1 LYKVNKHS
9 FTSCKNQKGFY
20 IFSSVDLKMLKY
32 FLCYA
37 LFLAHF
43 AIAQI
48 LNCDT
53 SWALPMASPVEL
65 SAGFGDL
72 RPNHFHMGID
82 IRTAGKENL
91 PIYAIADGFVSR
103 LKVSAVGYG
112 WVLYIDHPNGYTSVY
127 AHCNRFAAHIQ
138 KVYLDTSAILAQNEV
153 DILLGPNKIPVHK
166 GEQIAFSGN
175 TGGSSGPHLHFELR
189 DTKTEHALNP
199 LLHGFKVSDSGQP
212 VLSGLRLYAIDQN
225 GFEVPNKSL
234 VLGTPQKN
242 LKTQLPPGFL
252 REGDRI
258 GIAIQVE
265 DYFSKAGRSLGL
277 FSAEVWTEKEGHF
290 AFELD
295 EIDFAAA
302 RYINMHHDFAYAQ
315 SAKKIFQKL
324 FRAPYNPLTIYPYEG
339 NGSFELSAM
348 DSTHFAIMLRD
359 VNGNESQYELWV
371 AYLHP
376 KMPAKNAYNAQSH
389 WLPNEAYTYE
399 AGLWKLQIDSFTF
412 FEPVRK
418 SMDLTAKRIGSA
430 QVQLARPV
438 HLSYQFK
445 DSSAAAQYVLTMN
458 GAPLASRFEEGKLC
472 ADAKSLGTLGLRKD
486 ELAPTLIGQANN
498 KLDSL
503 NNGAWTWLLKDD
515 FSGVATYSC
524 WQNGKWTPA
533 YYDAKNQQLR
543 TQFEVPFLPGTSIE
557 IRVKDAA
564 GNEKVVQSSTPLAPF
579 K

>member
-1 LYKVNKHS
+1 
-9 FTSCKNQKGFY
+9 
-20 IFSSVDLKMLKY
+20 MLKY
-32 FLCYA
+32 FLSYA
-37 LFLAHF
+37 LFLGLSAS
-43 AIAQI
+43 AQI

-53 SWALPMASPVEL
+53 NWTLPMAPPVEL

-91 PIYAIADGFVSR
+91 PIYAIADGYVSR
-103 LKVSAVGYG
+103 LKVSSVGYG

-127 AHCNRFAAHIQ
+127 AHCNRFAERIQ
-138 KVYLDTSAILAQNEV
+138 KLYSDTSAVLFQNEL
-153 DILLGPNKIPVHK
+153 DILLAPSQLPVQK
-166 GEQIAFSGN
+166 GAQIAFSGN

-212 VLSGLRLYAIDQN
+212 VLSGIRLYAVDPN
-225 GFEVPNKSL
+225 GFEVPTKSL
-234 VLGTPQKN
+234 VLAVSQKN
-242 LKTQLPPGFL
+242 LKTQLPQGFL

-258 GIAIQVE
+258 GMAIHVD
-265 DYFSKAGRSLGL
+265 DYFTKAGRTLGL
-277 FSAEVWTEKEGHF
+277 FSAEVWTEMEGHF

-295 EIDFAAA
+295 EIDFEDA
-302 RYINMHHDFAYAQ
+302 RYINAHHDYTYAQ
-315 SAKKIFQKL
+315 LSKKKFQKL
-324 FRAPYNPLTIYPYEG
+324 FKTPNNPLTIYPYDG

-376 KMPAKNAYNAQSH
+376 KMPAKTAYSAQSH
-389 WLPNEAYTYE
+389 WLPEGSYLYNT
-399 AGLWKLQIDSFTF
+399 GLWQVQIDSFTF

-418 SMDLTAKRIGSA
+418 NMDLAAKRIASS

-438 HLSYQFK
+438 HLSYALK
-445 DSSAAAQYVLTMN
+445 DSLAGAQYVLTMN
-458 GAPLASRFEEGKLC
+458 GSPLSTRFEAGKLC
-472 ADAKSLGTLGLRKD
+472 AEAKALGTFGLRKD
-486 ELAPTLIGQANN
+486 ETAPTLQPQANN

-503 NNGAWTWLLKDD
+503 NNGAWTWILKDD
-515 FSGVATYSC
+515 FSGVAAYSC
-524 WQNGKWTPA
+524 WQNGKWTAA
-533 YYDAKNQQLR
+533 YYDAKNQLLH
-543 TQFEVPFLPGTSIE
+543 TQFEVPFLPGTLIE
-557 IRVKDAA
+557 VRVRDAA
-564 GNEKVVQSSTPLAPF
+564 GNERIVQSSTPLAPF

>member
-1 LYKVNKHS
+1 
-9 FTSCKNQKGFY
+9 
-20 IFSSVDLKMLKY
+20 MLKY

-37 LFLAHF
+37 LFFGHF
-43 AIAQI
+43 ASAQI

-53 SWALPMASPVEL
+53 SWVLPMASPVEL

-91 PIYAIADGFVSR
+91 PIYAIADGYVSR
-103 LKVSAVGYG
+103 MKVSSVGYG

-138 KVYLDTSAILAQNEV
+138 KKYLDTAAILAQNEIDV
-153 DILLGPNKIPVHK
+153 LLGPHQIPVHK

-189 DTKTEHALNP
+189 DTKTERALNP

-212 VLSGLRLYAIDQN
+212 VLSGMCIYAIDQN
-225 GFEVPNKSL
+225 GFEVPAKSL
-234 VLGTPQKN
+234 VLGAPQKT
-242 LKTQLPPGFL
+242 LKTQLPAGFL

-295 EIDFAAA
+295 EIDFADA
-302 RYINMHHDFAYAQ
+302 RYINTHHDFAYAQ
-315 SAKKIFQKL
+315 STKKKFQKL

-339 NGSFELSAM
+339 NGSFEIGAM

-359 VNGNESQYELWV
+359 VNGNECQYELWV

-376 KMPAKNAYNAQSH
+376 KMPAKNTYNSQSH
-389 WLPNEAYTYE
+389 WMPNEAYSYE
-399 AGLWKLQIDSFTF
+399 SGLWKLQIDSFTF

-418 SMDLTAKRIGSA
+418 SIDLPSKRIGSG
-430 QVQLARPV
+430 QVQLARQV

-445 DSSAAAQYVLTMN
+445 DSSAAEQYVLTMN
-458 GAPLASRFEEGKLC
+458 GAPLACRFEDGKLC
-472 ADAKSLGTLGLRKD
+472 AEAKMLGTFGLRKD

-515 FSGVATYSC
+515 FSGVASYSC
-524 WQNGKWTPA
+524 WQNGKWIPA
-533 YYDAKNQQLR
+533 YYDAKNQLLR
-543 TQFEVPFLPGTSIE
+543 AQFEVPFLPGTSIE
-557 IRVKDAA
+557 IRVSDAA
-564 GNEKVVQSSTPLAPF
+564 GNQRVIQSSTPLAPF